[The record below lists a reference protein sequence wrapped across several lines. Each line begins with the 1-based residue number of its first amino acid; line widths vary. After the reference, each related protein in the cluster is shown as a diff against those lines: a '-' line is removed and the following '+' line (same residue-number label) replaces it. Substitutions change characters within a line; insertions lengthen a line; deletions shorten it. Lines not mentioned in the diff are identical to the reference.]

1 MGNVVDMYFDA
12 SLQRFVMDRT
22 ESGLTDFAE
31 RSTTHAI
38 ENHDR
43 RKTNSMNYV
52 NDFALATWAPMAVK
66 GPHRLKILYDL
77 TSLEVF
83 IDGGRVAMTN
93 LVFPDVPYDALEFH
107 SDGGRFNVEK
117 LTVTELGLQ

>member
-1 MGNVVDMYFDA
+1 
-12 SLQRFVMDRT
+12 
-22 ESGLTDFAE
+22 
-31 RSTTHAI
+31 
-38 ENHDR
+38 
-43 RKTNSMNYV
+43 MNYV